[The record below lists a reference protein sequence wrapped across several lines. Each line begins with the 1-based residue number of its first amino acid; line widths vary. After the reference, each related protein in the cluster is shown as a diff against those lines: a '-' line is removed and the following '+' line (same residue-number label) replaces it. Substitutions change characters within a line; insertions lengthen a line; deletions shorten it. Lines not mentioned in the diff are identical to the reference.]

1 MIGIVEIHTDDYEYY
16 IRRDTQL
23 TTLINR
29 FNSQKIITREEAF
42 EILNI
47 DMEVEKMF
55 KRAKD
60 LKVGNIIKL
69 DIGGALFPVQAEVA
83 GVKIQEGNV
92 EVTAKMAYSDET
104 FHFAID
110 EMVEIV

>member
-16 IRRDTQL
+16 IRRDAQL

-47 DMEVEKMF
+47 DMEVEKML

-69 DIGGALFPVQAEVA
+69 DIGGALFPVRAEVT
-83 GVKIQEGNV
+83 GIKIQEGNV
-92 EVTAKMAYSDET
+92 EVSTKMAYSDES
-104 FHFAID
+104 FYFAID
-110 EMVEIV
+110 EMVEVV